1 MAGLSANN
9 TGLTKQ
15 WMYFAC
21 WIVFSSLLFIR
32 PLIAL
37 VHLSLSQDSA
47 SYLVLIPFISAWVFF
62 VERHKIFPN
71 IATDAIFGSVLLV
84 FAGSAALAS
93 YFTRVASMP
102 DLQLSGYTL
111 SLVLLWLAGIGLL
124 FGRAASKA
132 GYFPLLFLFLMVPMP
147 DSLLNHIEY
156 LLQVGSAGITQFFFD
171 LFGVPVLR
179 EGLIFH
185 LARVSI
191 EVAQECSGIRSSIAL
206 FILALLVTHF
216 YLRSFWKK
224 IVFLACGL
232 FMMILKNGI
241 RIVTLTLLAVYVDP
255 GFLFG
260 RLHHA
265 GGVLFFLLGILLL
278 LPLLW
283 WLRRGE
289 ARPAGN
295 TAGLPG
301 PSSSN
306 APRV

>member
-1 MAGLSANN
+1 MKRWIL
-9 TGLTKQ
+9 
-15 WMYFAC
+15 FAF
-21 WIVFSSLLFIR
+21 WIVFSSLLFTK

-37 VHLSLSQDSA
+37 IRLSLSQDNA
-47 SYLVLIPFISAWVFF
+47 SYLLLIPFISAWVVF
-62 VERHKIFPN
+62 VERHKIFAN
-71 IATDAIFGSVLLV
+71 VSTDKMLGGGLLV
-84 FAGSAALAS
+84 LAGSAALALNVTGVTS
-93 YFTRVASMP
+93 SP
-102 DLQLSGYTL
+102 DLQLSGNIL
-111 SLVLLWLAGIGLL
+111 SLVLLWVAGFSLL

-132 GYFPLLFLFLMVPMP
+132 GYFPLLFLFLTIPMP
-147 DSLLNHIEY
+147 NSLLNHVVY
-156 LLQVGSAGITQFFFD
+156 LLQVGSAGITEFFFN

-191 EVAQECSGIRSSIAL
+191 EVAQECSGIRSSMAL
-206 FILALLVTHF
+206 FILAILVTHF

-224 IVFLACGL
+224 TVFLICGL

-265 GGVLFFLLGILLL
+265 GGVLFFLLGLLLL

-283 WLRRGE
+283 LLQRGE
-289 ARPAGN
+289 VWPARN
-295 TAGLPG
+295 TAASPG
-301 PSSSN
+301 PSASN
-306 APRV
+306 VPSV